1 MQRDDLKITA
11 STKKKKEEELAYLKT
26 VKRAENTDAIKR
38 AREYGDLSENFEYH
52 AAKQAQAINNG
63 RIADLEALLDRAT
76 VVDDGDITDDVVG
89 LGSVVIVKDL
99 ESEDEWTLTIV
110 DMSSADPDEDRIS
123 YTSPVGS
130 ALMLKAVGDV
140 VEVTIPDG
148 VAKYEIISLSH
159 G

>member
-1 MQRDDLKITA
+1 MQHDELIITA
-11 STKKKKEEELAYLKT
+11 STKKQKEEELAYLKT
-26 VKRAENTDAIKR
+26 VKRAENTEAIKK

-52 AAKQAQAINNG
+52 AVKQAQAINNG

-76 VVDDGDITDDVVG
+76 IVDDSAIGGDMVG
-89 LGSVVIVKDL
+89 LGSLVIVKDL
-99 ESEDEWTLTIV
+99 ENDDEWELTIV
-110 DMSSADPDEDRIS
+110 DMSSADPDKDRIS

-130 ALMLKAVGDV
+130 ALMRKSVGDV

-148 VAKYEIISLSH
+148 MARYEIIRLAH